1 LISSL
6 LFRMPG
12 TPDARRPH
20 RANPTPAVAI
30 AYQCKK
36 KTGLPGAAS
45 PVRRGLNE
53 WANQRVYQR
62 AGR

>member
-1 LISSL
+1 
-6 LFRMPG
+6 MPG